1 MGSFPNATSFCERLS
16 SQLVPRNRLCMFARL
31 LILFITI
38 PILELVIFVMLG
50 SKLGFPLTLLIIL
63 TTAVIGAYLSKSQ
76 GLRALRRYQEA
87 VASGKLPHREILE
100 GLIILVAGVLL
111 MTPGFLTDTIGFLLL
126 VPPLRDIVR
135 QLISAS
141 LSRRFSEVGDRMG
154 VPRDPDQSS
163 PMPIITVEA
172 EVVETKANE
181 RRPGSPS

>member
-1 MGSFPNATSFCERLS
+1 
-16 SQLVPRNRLCMFARL
+16 MFARL

-50 SKLGFPLTLLIIL
+50 SKLGFLLTLLIII
-63 TTAVIGAYLSKSQ
+63 TTAIIGASLSKSQ

-126 VPPLRDIVR
+126 VPSVRDIVR
-135 QLISAS
+135 QLISSS
-141 LSRRFSEVGDRMG
+141 LAHRFSQVGDRMG
-154 VPRDPDQSS
+154 GARDSAQTS
-163 PMPIITVEA
+163 PMPTITVEA
-172 EVVETKANE
+172 EVVETKTNE
-181 RRPGSPS
+181 RKPGASS